1 MKENSKLYLAFI
13 AICLFQTAVQVFF
26 PYLLIYLQ
34 HSLGFNIEDLL
45 GYVTKPVLIAA
56 PFVIIALVAVI
67 VLVGKLIDKI
77 GKNILLFVAIALFT
91 VGLFAA
97 SFMHTAGKFALA
109 AIPLFAGY
117 GLLGIM
123 LNSTVRDYTPEDK
136 TGLFQGIRMIFFVLI
151 PMIVGP
157 SIGDRVCKAYAGGTY
172 VGDDGLSNYEPCAQ
186 MFLAA
191 AIVALLVLIP
201 CIILRKKGINKNTD
215 IKE

>member
-1 MKENSKLYLAFI
+1 M
-13 AICLFQTAVQVFF
+13 
-26 PYLLIYLQ
+26 
-34 HSLGFNIEDLL
+34 
-45 GYVTKPVLIAA
+45 LIAA
-56 PFVIIALVAVI
+56 PDVIIALVAVI

-77 GKNILLFVAIALFT
+77 GKNILLFVAIALFA

-123 LNSTVRDYTPEDK
+123 LNSTVRDYTPEEK

-151 PMIVGP
+151 PVIVGP
-157 SIGDRVCKAYAGGTY
+157 SIGDRVCKAYACGTY
-172 VGDDGLSNYEPCAQ
+172 DGLSNYEPCAQ

-215 IKE
+215 IKK